1 MNPQNLL
8 KGMSCKRCSVVK
20 NKKDN
25 FKLPENISLISF
37 SYFEK
42 ECFLHCSFCNSN
54 FSYKRSLLYKA
65 QDIECPNCLATKKK
79 IDLVN
84 KFISDTPNITL
95 VKVINEDV
103 DLHCSLHHLDF
114 SVNLKKF
121 SKRRKSAYCP
131 SCVQQENLA
140 GAKSLGKFNVTR
152 ALRGDF
158 DNENGVL
165 YLLKIKK
172 DSEEFLKIGVTKNI
186 NTRITKIKYSLKPEK
201 IELLECL
208 FCSLK
213 EAVLRESF
221 IKNEYSEFGYFSNYF
236 FGGKTELYSLELI
249 KNGEGLTTLSENY
262 M

>member
-1 MNPQNLL
+1 M
-8 KGMSCKRCSVVK
+8 
-20 NKKDN
+20 
-25 FKLPENISLISF
+25 
-37 SYFEK
+37 
-42 ECFLHCSFCNSN
+42 
-54 FSYKRSLLYKA
+54 
-65 QDIECPNCLATKKK
+65 
-79 IDLVN
+79 
-84 KFISDTPNITL
+84 
-95 VKVINEDV
+95 
-103 DLHCSLHHLDF
+103 
-114 SVNLKKF
+114 
-121 SKRRKSAYCP
+121 
-131 SCVQQENLA
+131 
-140 GAKSLGKFNVTR
+140 
-152 ALRGDF
+152 
-158 DNENGVL
+158 L